1 MADNENRSNNKRKLN
16 KYEDDINL
24 LDKNITTNTK
34 KLKKLSD
41 DIKIINSN
49 IKKLDKNVNKNQH
62 INTNILEIEDNID
75 FLNERFEKL
84 EEELSNINSN
94 ISIINKNT
102 TKNKNEE
109 KYQDEIINNEHSDEQ
124 DNEEYEEE
132 EYEEDEEDEED
143 DEDEDEDEKELE
155 LMEKEIIKGYIKLSN
170 PLLYCEDKLKEQG
183 KTDSK
188 IKKDLEIIDE
198 FINITKDNDNSM
210 EVFDYF
216 MSLSNTEKNKYIKK
230 IIKLKK
236 KDDNIPVYFK
246 IINSNLNEDTK
257 FSLLKKFKSLT
268 NESTSEYHKF
278 NNWINSLFEIPWD
291 KYSNIGI
298 TNNDGPDKI
307 TNFLKKCR
315 NKMDTV
321 IYGQYNTK
329 DHIIQ
334 IITKMISNPSKSG
347 NVFAI
352 YGPAGT
358 GKTSIIKEGMSKAL
372 GIPFTF
378 ISLGGATDSNYLTG
392 HDYTY
397 EGSKYGRIV
406 ESLKLSKTMNP
417 IFYFDEL
424 DKVSQTYRGEEII
437 NLLIHLTDP
446 SQNTLFED
454 KYFSSIPIDLSKAIF
469 VFSFNDINLVNKIL
483 LDRMEVI
490 YVNGFTL
497 EEKIIISKKFL
508 LPDLYNNY
516 NIKSNDIIFSDEN
529 LNYIINYNNCNT
541 QEKGVRNI
549 RRRFENIISK
559 LNILLLTKNNINNIH
574 NKLES
579 MKNFN
584 NLSFPLNITKEI
596 IDTLINDT
604 NHNDKPPFGMYS

>member
-1 MADNENRSNNKRKLN
+1 MTDCDNRSNKKRKLN
-16 KYEDDINL
+16 KYDDDINSL
-24 LDKNITTNTK
+24 NKNITTNTK
-34 KLKKLSD
+34 KIKKLSN
-41 DIKIINSN
+41 DIKNINTHIKKFDKNLTKNKHINS
-49 IKKLDKNVNKNQH
+49 
-62 INTNILEIEDNID
+62 NILEIEDNID
-75 FLNERFEKL
+75 FLNERIEKL
-84 EEELSNINSN
+84 EEELSSVHSN
-94 ISIINKNT
+94 ISNINKKTSIHKKQNQT
-102 TKNKNEE
+102 
-109 KYQDEIINNEHSDEQ
+109 NNRD
-124 DNEEYEEE
+124 EEE
-132 EYEEDEEDEED
+132 EESCEDESGEDEEYYD
-143 DEDEDEDEKELE
+143 DETDIELI
-155 LMEKEIIKGYIKLSN
+155 EKEIIKGYIKLSN
-170 PLLYCEDKLKEQG
+170 PLLYCEDKLKNEG
-183 KTDSK
+183 KSEPK
-188 IKKDLEIIDE
+188 IKKELKIIEE
-198 FINITKDNDNSM
+198 FINITNDNDTSM

-230 IIKLKK
+230 IIKIKKK
-236 KDDNIPVYFK
+236 KDDNIPLYFK
-246 IINSNLNEDTK
+246 IINSNLHEDTK
-257 FSLLKKFKSLT
+257 FSLLKKFKSLK
-268 NESTSEYHKF
+268 NEGTSEYHKF
-278 NNWINSLFEIPWD
+278 NGWINSLFEIPWD
-291 KYSNIGI
+291 TYSNIGVTI
-298 TNNDGPDKI
+298 KDNPDKI

-315 NKMDTV
+315 SKMDHV
-321 IYGQYNTK
+321 IYGQNNTK

-397 EGSKYGRIV
+397 EGSKYGKIV

-424 DKVSQTYRGEEII
+424 DKVSQTYKGEEII

-490 YVNGFTL
+490 YVNGFSL
-497 EEKIIISKKFL
+497 EEKLIISKNFL
-508 LPDLYNNY
+508 LPDLFKNY
-516 NIKSNDIIFSDEN
+516 NIKSNDILFNDDN
-529 LNYIINYNNCNT
+529 LKYIINYNNCST

-549 RRRFENIISK
+549 KRRFENIISK
-559 LNILLLTKNNINNIH
+559 LNILLLTKNKINNIH

-579 MKNFN
+579 ITNLK
-584 NLSFPLNITKEI
+584 NLSFPLQITKEI
-596 IDTLINDT
+596 IDSLVND
-604 NHNDKPPFGMYS
+604 NNQNNKPPFGMYS